1 MIPSPSRSV
10 TSSFPA
16 IWDDM
21 LLPTPVTD
29 SHRPNK
35 HVIVMKPLHVQAT
48 PVYRTNDP
56 FTFKINDFKLPSDL
70 VDDIVNKRYP
80 ACLAVLITESLELE
94 GLWVPSASPNIKD
107 KVRTSK
113 FRSGRKR
120 SPNTCRSALLYIR
133 QGFLNAPLLWPFRH
147 SAVSNFLGLVALAV
161 TERKV
166 SKTPCC
172 SVFDTGK
179 HRINLRLPVLAV
191 GNRNAFTGS
200 VSTSFGPRCPS

>member
-1 MIPSPSRSV
+1 
-10 TSSFPA
+10 
-16 IWDDM
+16 M
-21 LLPTPVTD
+21 LLPSHVTD
-29 SHRPNK
+29 SHKPNK
-35 HVIVMKPLHVQAT
+35 HEIVLKLLHVQAT

-113 FRSGRKR
+113 LRSGRKQSR
-120 SPNTCRSALLYIR
+120 NTCRSALFYIR
-133 QGFLNAPLLWPFRH
+133 HGFFNAPLLWLQ
-147 SAVSNFLGLVALAV
+147 AQCGIQFLGLVALAV

-166 SKTPCC
+166 SKTL
-172 SVFDTGK
+172 VFNIGK